1 MFEFI
6 LMIKKR
12 INSPVNAELFL
23 LVNGRDLLCSV
34 SWMIE
39 VYKKYKDPEDDLLY
53 IAYTDQIP
61 PSKYPQGQV
70 PSKSFK
76 INLIPQMD

>member
-39 VYKKYKDPEDDLLY
+39 VYKKYKDPEDGFLY
-53 IAYTDQIP
+53 IAYASELTW
-61 PSKYPQGQV
+61 G
-70 PSKSFK
+70 K
-76 INLIPQMD
+76 I